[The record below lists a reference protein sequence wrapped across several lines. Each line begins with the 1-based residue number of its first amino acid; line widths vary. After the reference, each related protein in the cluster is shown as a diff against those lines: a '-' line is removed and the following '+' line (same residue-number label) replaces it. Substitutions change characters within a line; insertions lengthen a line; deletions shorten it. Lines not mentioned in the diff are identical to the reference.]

1 MPEAAP
7 FLRYA
12 ARSEAGLVRE
22 GNEDSA
28 YGGPCL
34 LAVAEGM
41 GGHAGGGTASAAVI
55 AALAPLD
62 GPAPPS
68 GLPLALAAA
77 ASSANARLRD
87 MSAADPALTGMGTTL
102 TAMLWSRTRLAL
114 CHIGDSRAYLLRSGA
129 LRQLIRSGQ

>member
-22 GNEDSA
+22 GNEDCA

-62 GPAPPS
+62 GPAPP
-68 GLPLALAAA
+68 AAC
-77 ASSANARLRD
+77 R
-87 MSAADPALTGMGTTL
+87 
-102 TAMLWSRTRLAL
+102 
-114 CHIGDSRAYLLRSGA
+114 
-129 LRQLIRSGQ
+129 